1 MGGCSGTPKE
11 IRPDPLTRRFDTFTF
26 VSQKP
31 ISCAMTPAMKKT
43 GITELRHEID
53 VVDEKLIKLLA
64 ERQRLV
70 EAVIAV
76 KQKEGMPARIPARVD
91 YVIDRARVLARAH
104 HLDPAL
110 AESIWTEMVEWFVAH
125 EERTLDMRK

>member
-1 MGGCSGTPKE
+1 MNP
-11 IRPDPLTRRFDTFTF
+11 PL
-26 VSQKP
+26 KKAG
-31 ISCAMTPAMKKT
+31 IS
-43 GITELRHEID
+43 ELREQID
-53 VVDEKLIKLLA
+53 AVDEKLIKLLA

-76 KQKEGMPARIPARVD
+76 KHRDGMPARIPARVD

-125 EERTLDMRK
+125 EERTLDLGK

>member
-1 MGGCSGTPKE
+1 MSSVL
-11 IRPDPLTRRFDTFTF
+11 R
-26 VSQKP
+26 
-31 ISCAMTPAMKKT
+31 KKN
-43 GITELRHEID
+43 IADLRHEID
-53 VVDEKLIKLLA
+53 AVDEELIKLLA

-70 EAVIAV
+70 EAIITV
-76 KQKEGMPARIPARVD
+76 KHAEGIPARVPARVD

-125 EERTLDMRK
+125 EERTLDMKK

>member
-1 MGGCSGTPKE
+1 MSSV
-11 IRPDPLTRRFDTFTF
+11 L
-26 VSQKP
+26 
-31 ISCAMTPAMKKT
+31 KKA
-43 GITELRHEID
+43 GIAALRQEID

-70 EAVIAV
+70 EAIITV
-76 KQKEGMPARIPARVD
+76 KHAEGIPARVPARID
-91 YVIDRARVLARAH
+91 YVVDRARILARAH

-125 EERTLDMRK
+125 EERTLDMKK

>member
-1 MGGCSGTPKE
+1 MNSA
-11 IRPDPLTRRFDTFTF
+11 L
-26 VSQKP
+26 
-31 ISCAMTPAMKKT
+31 KKT
-43 GITELRHEID
+43 SIASLRQDID

-70 EAVIAV
+70 EAIIAV
-76 KQKEGMPARIPARVD
+76 KQTEGIPARVPARVD

-125 EERTLDMRK
+125 EERTLDMKK

>member
-1 MGGCSGTPKE
+1 MYPP
-11 IRPDPLTRRFDTFTF
+11 IRSNVKDMNSA
-26 VSQKP
+26 V
-31 ISCAMTPAMKKT
+31 KKA
-43 GITELRHEID
+43 GIADLRQEID
-53 VVDEKLIKLLA
+53 MVDEKLIKLLA

-70 EAVIAV
+70 EAIIAV
-76 KQKEGMPARIPARVD
+76 KHAEGIPARVPARVD

-125 EERTLDMRK
+125 EERTLDMKK

>member
-1 MGGCSGTPKE
+1 MCPP
-11 IRPDPLTRRFDTFTF
+11 IRPNVEDMN
-26 VSQKP
+26 S
-31 ISCAMTPAMKKT
+31 AAKKAS
-43 GITELRHEID
+43 IVDLRHEID

-70 EAVIAV
+70 EAIIAV
-76 KQKEGMPARIPARVD
+76 KQTEGIPARVPARVD

-104 HLDPAL
+104 HLDSAL

-125 EERTLDMRK
+125 EERTLDLKK

>member
-1 MGGCSGTPKE
+1 MGCCPGTKKE
-11 IRPDPLTRRFDTFTF
+11 SRFEPLTRRFDTFTF
-26 VSQKP
+26 ALSRFIP
-31 ISCAMTPAMKKT
+31 WDMTSAMKKT
-43 GITELRHEID
+43 SIADLRGEID
-53 VVDEKLIKLLA
+53 VVDEKLIRLLA

-76 KQKEGMPARIPARVD
+76 KHRDGIPARIPERVD

-125 EERTLDMRK
+125 EERTLDMTK

>member
-1 MGGCSGTPKE
+1 MNSALKKAG
-11 IRPDPLTRRFDTFTF
+11 
-26 VSQKP
+26 
-31 ISCAMTPAMKKT
+31 IS
-43 GITELRHEID
+43 ELREQID
-53 VVDEKLIKLLA
+53 AVDEKLIKLLA

-70 EAVIAV
+70 ESVIAV
-76 KQKEGMPARIPARVD
+76 KHRYGMPARIPARVD

-125 EERTLDMRK
+125 EERTLDLEK

>member
-1 MGGCSGTPKE
+1 
-11 IRPDPLTRRFDTFTF
+11 
-26 VSQKP
+26 
-31 ISCAMTPAMKKT
+31 MKKT
-43 GITELRHEID
+43 SITELRSEID
-53 VVDEKLIKLLA
+53 AVDEKLIKLLA

-76 KQKEGMPARIPARVD
+76 KHRDGIAARVPARVD

-125 EERTLDMRK
+125 EERTLDMKK

>member
-1 MGGCSGTPKE
+1 MSSVL
-11 IRPDPLTRRFDTFTF
+11 R
-26 VSQKP
+26 
-31 ISCAMTPAMKKT
+31 KKN
-43 GITELRHEID
+43 IADLRHEID
-53 VVDEKLIKLLA
+53 AVDEELIKLLA

-70 EAVIAV
+70 EAIITV
-76 KQKEGMPARIPARVD
+76 KHAEGIPERVPARVD

-125 EERTLDMRK
+125 EERTLDMKK

>member
-1 MGGCSGTPKE
+1 M
-11 IRPDPLTRRFDTFTF
+11 TRRFDTFNF
-26 VSQKP
+26 ASSP
-31 ISCAMTPAMKKT
+31 CHSWGMNSALKKT
-43 GITELRHEID
+43 SIASLRQDID

-70 EAVIAV
+70 EAIIAV
-76 KQKEGMPARIPARVD
+76 KHTEGIPARVPARVD

-125 EERTLDMRK
+125 EERTLDMKK

>member
-1 MGGCSGTPKE
+1 MTKTS
-11 IRPDPLTRRFDTFTF
+11 
-26 VSQKP
+26 
-31 ISCAMTPAMKKT
+31 ISD
-43 GITELRHEID
+43 LRSEID
-53 VVDEKLIKLLA
+53 IVDEKLVKLLA

-76 KQKEGMPARIPARVD
+76 KKRDGVAARIPARVD

-110 AESIWTEMVEWFVAH
+110 AETLWTEMVEWFVAH
-125 EERTLDMRK
+125 EERTLR

>member
-1 MGGCSGTPKE
+1 MNSA
-11 IRPDPLTRRFDTFTF
+11 
-26 VSQKP
+26 V
-31 ISCAMTPAMKKT
+31 KKT
-43 GITELRHEID
+43 NIVELRQEID

-70 EAVIAV
+70 EAIITV
-76 KQKEGMPARIPARVD
+76 KHSEGIPARVD

-125 EERTLDMRK
+125 EERTLDMKK

>member
-1 MGGCSGTPKE
+1 MWKTMNSA
-11 IRPDPLTRRFDTFTF
+11 
-26 VSQKP
+26 V
-31 ISCAMTPAMKKT
+31 KKT
-43 GITELRHEID
+43 SIADLRHEID

-70 EAVIAV
+70 EAIIAV
-76 KQKEGMPARIPARVD
+76 KLDEGVPARVD

-125 EERTLDMRK
+125 EERTLDMKK

>member
-1 MGGCSGTPKE
+1 MPPRCPFRQDELSTEKDRYHGTAP
-11 IRPDPLTRRFDTFTF
+11 RNRR
-26 VSQKP
+26 
-31 ISCAMTPAMKKT
+31 C
-43 GITELRHEID
+43 RR
-53 VVDEKLIKLLA
+53 KLIKLLA

-76 KQKEGMPARIPARVD
+76 KQREGMPARVPARVD
-91 YVIDRARVLARAH
+91 YVIDRARVFARAH

-125 EERTLDMRK
+125 EERTLDLQK

>member
-1 MGGCSGTPKE
+1 
-11 IRPDPLTRRFDTFTF
+11 
-26 VSQKP
+26 
-31 ISCAMTPAMKKT
+31 MKKT
-43 GITELRHEID
+43 TITDLRAAID
-53 VVDEKLIKLLA
+53 AVDEKLIKLLA

-70 EAVIAV
+70 EEVVALKHRDGI
-76 KQKEGMPARIPARVD
+76 PARIPERVD

-125 EERTLDMRK
+125 EERTLDMKK